1 MQSRD
6 DIIVCREVHKW
17 FGRFHALRGVSLRVG
32 RGEVVGI
39 IGPSGSGKS
48 TFIRTLNRMERHE
61 RGYIRVNGIVLN
73 DDTRGIDAVR
83 REVGMVFQDFNL
95 FSHFTVLANVALA
108 PERVLGLGREEARS
122 RAMGI
127 LDSFGV
133 GSHAEKYPDQ
143 LSGGEQQRVAIARSL
158 AMRPS
163 VMLLDEPTSS
173 LDVEL
178 VRDVLEVIRS
188 LSESEMTV
196 LLISH
201 ELGFIREVAHRLL
214 VFDEGLIVEDRTP
227 EEVLDRP
234 RHERTRRFLS
244 RVSV

>member
-61 RGYIRVNGIVLN
+61 RGYIWVNGIVLN

-108 PERVLGLGREEARS
+108 PERVLGLSREEARS
-122 RAMGI
+122 RAMALLES
-127 LDSFGV
+127 LDMGF
-133 GSHAEKYPDQ
+133 HAEKYPDQ

-163 VMLLDEPTSS
+163 VMLFDEPTSS

-178 VRDVLEVIRS
+178 VRDVLEVIRD

-234 RHERTRRFLS
+234 RHQRTRRFLS
-244 RVSV
+244 RALA

>member
-108 PERVLGLGREEARS
+108 PERVLGLSREEARD
-122 RAMGI
+122 RAMALLES
-127 LDSFGV
+127 LDMGF
-133 GSHAEKYPDQ
+133 HAEKYPDQ

-163 VMLLDEPTSS
+163 VMLFDEPTSS

-234 RHERTRRFLS
+234 RHQRTRRFLS
-244 RVSV
+244 RVLT